1 MSATTVFGQVR
12 SEQASTHS
20 KRNAFIVFTVI
31 ALFALSFFVGRAT
44 ATSHVSSSA
53 QVATHTQ
60 LSPADRAI
68 VANDVANTGTVTAAK
83 LSPADRAIVANDVA
97 NTGTVTAAKLSPAD
111 RAIVAGDLANTAPLS
126 GTLTTEK
133 MSAANRAE
141 IANDLAPLSGT
152 GTTTQLS
159 PANRAEIA
167 NDVAPVTP
175 QLSQANSATCVAGRP
190 C

>member
-60 LSPADRAI
+60 
-68 VANDVANTGTVTAAK
+68 

>member
-12 SEQASTHS
+12 SDQASTHS
-20 KRNAFIVFTVI
+20 KRNAVIAFTTI

-53 QVATHTQ
+53 QVATHAQ

-68 VANDVANTGTVTAAK
+68 VVNDVAPLTNAGTNMK
-83 LSPADRAIVANDVA
+83 
-97 NTGTVTAAKLSPAD
+97 
-111 RAIVAGDLANTAPLS
+111 
-126 GTLTTEK
+126 
-133 MSAANRAE
+133 
-141 IANDLAPLSGT
+141 
-152 GTTTQLS
+152 LS
-159 PANRAEIA
+159 PANRALVAGEVAPLPNPSNTEQISPANRAMIA

-175 QLSQANSATCVAGRP
+175 QLSQANSVSCVAGRP